1 MNVIELLIIYSI
13 IVNIIGFLM
22 MGIDKRRAIKRGW
35 RIPEATLF
43 TVAIVG
49 GSLGTTLGMF
59 VFRHKTRRWYFA
71 YGMPIILVIHVGL
84 IVALYLSPLQIVF
97 L

>member
-1 MNVIELLIIYSI
+1 MSVIRLIVIYIVI
-13 IVNIIGFLM
+13 INIVGFLN

-43 TVAIVG
+43 TVAIAG
-49 GSLGTTLGMF
+49 GSFGSTIGMF
-59 VFRHKTRRWYFA
+59 LFRHKTRHWYFA
-71 YGMPIILVIHVGL
+71 YGMPIILLLHIGL
-84 IVALYLSPLQIVF
+84 IVALYVSPIKFAF

>member
-1 MNVIELLIIYSI
+1 MNVIELIAIYILIAN
-13 IVNIIGFLM
+13 IVGFAT
-22 MGIDKRRAIKRGW
+22 MGIDKRRAIKRAW

-43 TVAIVG
+43 TIAIFG
-49 GSLGTTLGMF
+49 GSLGSTVGMF
-59 VFRHKTRRWYFA
+59 LFRHKTRHWYFA
-71 YGMPIILVIHVGL
+71 YGMPIILFIHIGL